1 MRTINAHGKR
11 FSENVARDVLA
22 DAGVKP
28 TKANVARLAALTADK
43 NDNDYLS
50 RDELTK
56 GARALVAELNGGG
69 PSKELMPKASIAS
82 ALKAPPASM
91 GRYAISLSDDKTVLT
106 FDPRQPK
113 NFVGAMATAKAK
125 SINVGHTFLGGV
137 QVQLES
143 ASGVASPFTKGKWV
157 KASFAEI
164 VPDKAD
170 LARLAANGYDVNK
183 KRDILSA
190 VTEGDDKPTLF
201 ALRDLT
207 MDKNAPEPKG
217 GPNVKLAKR
226 DLTRGFV
233 AICSEVT
240 IEWFG
245 DRPQFTVKKPVV
257 YLYPSEKTTVT
268 VTVAPKGTFS
278 AQYPSAVDGTWRMI
292 ATPDG
297 TLFDPQTEKR
307 YAYLFW
313 EAENGRAL
321 EIDPAR
327 AHTVRGA
334 DAERFLDDVS
344 LKLGLNVKEQTD
356 FVSFWLPALAKNPL
370 NLVQVMVGAEVEAIA
385 TMRVEPQPDAEVRVF
400 LLFRGIAEPMA
411 VGAPAIP
418 ALRRGRFTVVEW
430 GGANLDE

>member
-1 MRTINAHGKR
+1 
-11 FSENVARDVLA
+11 
-22 DAGVKP
+22 
-28 TKANVARLAALTADK
+28 
-43 NDNDYLS
+43 
-50 RDELTK
+50 
-56 GARALVAELNGGG
+56 
-69 PSKELMPKASIAS
+69 
-82 ALKAPPASM
+82 
-91 GRYAISLSDDKTVLT
+91 
-106 FDPRQPK
+106 
-113 NFVGAMATAKAK
+113 MATAKAK

-157 KASFAEI
+157 KASFAEV
-164 VPDKAD
+164 VPNKEE
-170 LARLAANGYDVNK
+170 LARLKANGYDVNQ

-207 MDKNAPEPKG
+207 IDKNAPEPKG
-217 GPNVKLAKR
+217 GPNVKLAKQ

-268 VTVAPKGTFS
+268 VKVEPKGTFS

-297 TLFDPQTEKR
+297 TLFDPVTERR

-313 EAENGRAL
+313 EAEDGRAL

-327 AHTVRGA
+327 AHNVRGA

-344 LKLGLNVKEQTD
+344 LELGLNVKEQTD

-411 VGAPAIP
+411 VGAPALP
-418 ALRRGRFTVVEW
+418 TLRRGRFTVVEW